1 MSRKFKKVKEFFDD
15 GFWTVE
21 MVRNSVIKGW
31 ITEEEFF
38 EITGEA
44 YI

>member
-1 MSRKFKKVKEFFDD
+1 MRRKFEKVKQFFDD

-21 MVRNSVIKGW
+21 MVRNSVMKSW
-31 ITEEEFF
+31 ITEDEFY
-38 EITGEA
+38 EITGKR

>member
-31 ITEEEFF
+31 ITAEEFF